1 MNQLNTINGFSGIE
15 LEAMQK
21 DSEYLRPYIE
31 AKNEKKIIHQDKQ
44 EVLTKLYALIIRT
57 IDLSG
62 ENKKYNLDNQ
72 QTKYVAGF
80 VYDTL
85 IEQYKG
91 ATISEV
97 ENAFNRGLNSEYGE
111 FVGYGVI
118 TFGKFIKGYFT
129 SPKREQAIKEWY
141 RYQNMPQTTTKP
153 VYKFFE
159 KNMEIANYFFE
170 ICTEKTSERFDT
182 IVNHED
188 NVMHLPSIYMFLYD
202 NYQITFTD
210 ESKKIIRQKAYEKYK
225 KYVEKSQI
233 KKYDEK
239 GFNAIVQ
246 SVVDGQNK
254 TLEWYMKLEAL
265 IFLTLR
271 LKERGKTYKDLKPNV

>member
-1 MNQLNTINGFSGIE
+1 MNQLNTINGFSALE
-15 LEAMQK
+15 VEAMQK
-21 DSEYLRPYIE
+21 VSEFLRPYIE

-44 EVLTKLYALIIRT
+44 EVLTKIYALIIRT

-72 QTKYVAGF
+72 QTKNVAGF

-129 SPKREQAIKEWY
+129 SPKREQAIKEWFK
-141 RYQNMPQTTTKP
+141 YQNTTQITDKP
-153 VYKFFE
+153 VTKFFE
-159 KNMEIANYFFE
+159 KNMEICNYFFNVFD
-170 ICTEKTSERFDT
+170 ERLIDRYDT
-182 IVNHED
+182 VLNHED
-188 NVMHLPSIYMFLYD
+188 NVMFLPAIFDFLKD
-202 NYQITFTD
+202 NYKITFTQ
-210 ESKKIIRQKAYEKYK
+210 ESANEIQQKAKIKYNN
-225 KYVEKSQI
+225 YI
-233 KKYDEK
+233 KKSGIKEK
-239 GFNAIVQ
+239 DSKGYNLLIE
-246 SVVDGQNK
+246 SVINGNNR
-254 TLEWYMKLEAL
+254 TFEYYSKLQAL
-265 IFLTLR
+265 IFLTLK
-271 LKERGKTYKDLKPNV
+271 LKQQNKTYNDLKRL

>member
-21 DSEYLRPYIE
+21 VSEYLRPYIE

-72 QTKYVAGF
+72 QTKNVAGF

-129 SPKREQAIKEWY
+129 SPKREQAIKEWFKH
-141 RYQNMPQTTTKP
+141 QNIPQTTDKP
-153 VYKFFE
+153 VTKFF
-159 KNMEIANYFFE
+159 NQNLEIANYFFE
-170 ICTEKTSERFDT
+170 NFDIKYIDRYDT
-182 IVNHED
+182 ILNHND
-188 NVMHLPSIYMFLYD
+188 KVMFLPSIFEFLNDNYKVVFSKESTDAITHKAKVRYNKFLVESKIKTKDPKGYD
-202 NYQITFTD
+202 NL
-210 ESKKIIRQKAYEKYK
+210 
-225 KYVEKSQI
+225 
-233 KKYDEK
+233 
-239 GFNAIVQ
+239 VQ
-246 SVVDGQNK
+246 SVINGTNRTFEYYFK
-254 TLEWYMKLEAL
+254 LECLLFMTMKL
-265 IFLTLR
+265 
-271 LKERGKTYKDLKPNV
+271 KESGKTYKDLKTL

>member
-1 MNQLNTINGFSGIE
+1 
-15 LEAMQK
+15 MQK
-21 DSEYLRPYIE
+21 VSEYLRPYIE

-72 QTKYVAGF
+72 QTKNVAGF

-129 SPKREQAIKEWY
+129 SPKREQAIKEWFK
-141 RYQNMPQTTTKP
+141 YQNIPQTTDKP
-153 VYKFFE
+153 VTKFF
-159 KNMEIANYFFE
+159 NQNTEIANYFFE
-170 ICTEKTSERFDT
+170 NFDIKYIDRYDT
-182 IVNHED
+182 ILNHND
-188 NVMHLPSIYMFLYD
+188 QVMFLPSIFDFLNDNYKVVFSKESTDAITNKAKVRYNKFLVESNIKTKDPKGYD
-202 NYQITFTD
+202 NL
-210 ESKKIIRQKAYEKYK
+210 
-225 KYVEKSQI
+225 
-233 KKYDEK
+233 
-239 GFNAIVQ
+239 VQ
-246 SVVDGQNK
+246 SVINGTNRTFEYYFK
-254 TLEWYMKLEAL
+254 LECLLFMTMKL
-265 IFLTLR
+265 
-271 LKERGKTYKDLKPNV
+271 KESGKTYKDLKAL